1 MVKSMAL
8 KGSSGGSLGAYET
21 SPEWRK
27 KKREK
32 NKRFE
37 DYCKRKSG
45 PVRTR
50 KLHSLEDSEN
60 CLEDTSKGSIN

>member
-32 NKRFE
+32 ISVLKTIVNESR
-37 DYCKRKSG
+37 
-45 PVRTR
+45 VQ
-50 KLHSLEDSEN
+50 LEREN
-60 CLEDTSKGSIN
+60 CIP